1 MKSSEIYHAITK
13 IDQCNVKRKT
23 GSYQVVKL
31 SSINTFKNKIGAV
44 KKAINNRHKFHKDG
58 LFL

>member
-1 MKSSEIYHAITK
+1 MPLQI

-23 GSYQVVKL
+23 GSYQVVKR
-31 SSINTFKNKIGAV
+31 SSVNTFKNKIGAV